1 MQVPEA
7 QPPWVHICHTF
18 REVDQ
23 GAGRRNVTQP
33 VERVRHVP
41 ANWQGPEVPGYKY
54 VYDLPPEQ
62 VAKNAADAQA
72 QANTGMATGGGG
84 YQFDPATADEI
95 INDLRD
101 ILQWIQRE
109 PQRHAR
115 ALINIP
121 PMGDEVGSTNYVQD
135 GNAAGMTY
143 LSYLNSVE
151 TEIQRQIDVL
161 TQAKQA
167 YLDQENQVTD
177 TLKGKHPHNA

>member
-1 MQVPEA
+1 M
-7 QPPWVHICHTF
+7 
-18 REVDQ
+18 
-23 GAGRRNVTQP
+23 TQP

-41 ANWQGPEVPGYKY
+41 ANWQGPEVPGFKY

-62 VAKNAADAQA
+62 IAKNAAEAQA
-72 QANTGMATGGGG
+72 QANDGMASGGGG

-95 INDLRD
+95 INDLNELLD
-101 ILQWIQRE
+101 WIRAE

-135 GNAAGMTY
+135 TNAAGTTY
-143 LSYLNSVE
+143 QSYLDSVFAE
-151 TEIQRQIDVL
+151 VNRQIDVI

-167 YLDQENQVTD
+167 YLAQEQQVTD
-177 TLKGKHPHNA
+177 TLKGKHPHDV